1 MWYFCLQ
8 YSSQILKHLCDFP
21 LPNVDLGLQSSQCS
35 KIRVAQHW
43 GRRGAHLSENKGVKS
58 ECKKFGENLRQMA
71 SVSVICDKD
80 CRLTRWPAEGI
91 GYKVFS
97 LGKL

>member
-1 MWYFCLQ
+1 MNLFKDLFEKFYFLIKFLHVFCA
-8 YSSQILKHLCDFP
+8 SSSSLFSSSSLYLCEEI
-21 LPNVDLGLQSSQCS
+21 C
-35 KIRVAQHW
+35 
-43 GRRGAHLSENKGVKS
+43 

-71 SVSVICDKD
+71 SVSLICDED

-97 LGKL
+97 PGKL